1 MSDEDDL
8 VVRIDADQEVE
19 SAVYREST
27 EDALEWTL
35 NVAIG
40 MIVAGSLLGL
50 WFGILLFAADPQD
63 VLENPL
69 FADDNTATVNG
80 QLLSAL
86 DDENYTGG
94 DPVEGVRILLL
105 NMDDEPTSHS
115 AFTDRDGRFSMEN
128 VPQESFILKISEEG
142 HRVVRTP
149 FIPGD
154 QAVLSLTL
162 TPGEGEPIEE
172 DLRKDTNLETA
183 VLLASV
189 VASLTIVSAL
199 FGFVGATEA
208 RRGKHYRRTQYLC
221 GLALFSRG
229 GIFIGPLL
237 ILVGMGMLSATKR
250 HFEDTDDYE

>member
-1 MSDEDDL
+1 MSEEDDL
-8 VVRIDADQEVE
+8 VVRLDSDSDVE
-19 SAVYREST
+19 SAVYREQT
-27 EDALEWTL
+27 EDALEWTT
-35 NVAIG
+35 NVATALI
-40 MIVAGSLLGL
+40 IAGSLLGL

-69 FADDNTATVNG
+69 FADENTATVNG

-86 DDENYTGG
+86 DAENSTGG

-115 AFTDRDGRFSMEN
+115 AFTDREGRFSIEN
-128 VPQESFILKISEEG
+128 VPQEAFILKISEEN
-142 HRVVRTP
+142 HRVVRTT

-162 TPGEGEPIEE
+162 TPGDGDPIEE
-172 DLRKDTNLETA
+172 DLRKDTNLESA

-189 VASLTIVSAL
+189 VASLTIVSAF

-208 RRGKHYRRTQYLC
+208 RRGKRYRRTQYLC
-221 GLALFSRG
+221 GIALFSRG

-237 ILVGMGMLSATKR
+237 ILIGMGMLSATKNQ
-250 HFEDTDDYE
+250 FEDVEDNM

>member
-8 VVRIDADQEVE
+8 VVRLDVDEEVE

-27 EDALEWTL
+27 EDALAWTL
-35 NVAIG
+35 NVSIG

-69 FADDNTATVNG
+69 FADENTATVNG
-80 QLLSAL
+80 QVLSAL

-142 HRVVRTP
+142 HRVVRTT

-162 TPGEGEPIEE
+162 TPGEGDPIEE
-172 DLRKDTNLETA
+172 DLRKDTNLESA

-250 HFEDTDDYE
+250 HFEDVDDNE

>member
-1 MSDEDDL
+1 
-8 VVRIDADQEVE
+8 
-19 SAVYREST
+19 
-27 EDALEWTL
+27 
-35 NVAIG
+35 
-40 MIVAGSLLGL
+40 
-50 WFGILLFAADPQD
+50 
-63 VLENPL
+63 
-69 FADDNTATVNG
+69 
-80 QLLSAL
+80 
-86 DDENYTGG
+86 
-94 DPVEGVRILLL
+94 
-105 NMDDEPTSHS
+105 
-115 AFTDRDGRFSMEN
+115 MEN

-142 HRVVRTP
+142 HRVVRTT

-237 ILVGMGMLSATKR
+237 ILVGMGMISATKR
-250 HFEDTDDYE
+250 HFEDTDDNE